1 MSHYSKSAAASQTN
15 ESKVRLTAFF
25 VLVLVI
31 SYLLLKV
38 FLIPVL
44 LVIDFTLRSFNLG
57 KYSPLAFFS
66 ELLVKTLKLPVIPVY
81 LPPKRFA
88 ARIGLLFSAAILILH
103 LLIPEAVL
111 PVAVVLAFFAAL
123 ESLFGFCAGCYVYNF
138 LQRFKKFE

>member
-1 MSHYSKSAAASQTN
+1 MSHYSNSAAASQTN

-31 SYLLLKV
+31 TFLLIKLL
-38 FLIPVL
+38 LIPVI
-44 LVIDFTLRSFNLG
+44 LVIDFGLRSFNLG
-57 KYSPLAFFS
+57 KYSPLAYIS
-66 ELLVKTLKLPVIPVY
+66 DLLVKTLKLPIIPVY

-88 ARIGLLFSAAILILH
+88 ARIGLLFSVVILILH
-103 LLIPEAVL
+103 LFKPEAVL

-123 ESLFGFCAGCYVYNF
+123 ESLLGFCAGCYVYTF